1 MIRAVSL
8 VPHRSHLVFARKSV
22 MGTTLFKHYSI
33 VELSNPDEYN
43 LIHILQNAR
52 AILRHNLK
60 IGKLAGFH
68 SATWQDFIRQLG
80 DYVHDE

>member
-1 MIRAVSL
+1 
-8 VPHRSHLVFARKSV
+8 
-22 MGTTLFKHYSI
+22 MGITLFKHYSI
-33 VELSNPDEYN
+33 VELSTPDEYN

-52 AILRHNLK
+52 AIMRHKHK
-60 IGKLAGFH
+60 IGNLAGFH